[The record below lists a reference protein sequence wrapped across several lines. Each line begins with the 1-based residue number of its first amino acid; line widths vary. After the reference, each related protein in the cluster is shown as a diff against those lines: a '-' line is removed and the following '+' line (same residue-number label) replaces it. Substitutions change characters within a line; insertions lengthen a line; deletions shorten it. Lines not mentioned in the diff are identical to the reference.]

1 MWITNTV
8 LTKTTPHLTMLNM
21 ATLLQK
27 KLAQNIVNAAKSK
40 KRVNKKDLLV
50 SAGYSEV
57 TATATPGLILE
68 QKGVKKE
75 LKALGFNEDKAKKV
89 VAEIL
94 DDKYQDGAVRIA
106 AAREVF
112 KVFGTYAAEK
122 SVNMNVS
129 ASVDEVRDAISKTLS
144 RFREIQQ

>member
-1 MWITNTV
+1 
-8 LTKTTPHLTMLNM
+8 M

-27 KLAQNIVNAAKSK
+27 NLAQNIVKAAKSK
-40 KRVNKKDLLV
+40 KRVNKKELLV

-68 QKGVKKE
+68 QKGVKEE
-75 LKALGFNEDKAKKV
+75 LKALGFNEDRAKKV

-122 SVNMNVS
+122 SVNMNVT
-129 ASVDEVRDAISKTLS
+129 ASVDEVREAISQTLS
-144 RFREIQQ
+144 RFRAIKE